1 MKKLLFFTILVFMFA
16 TAGAQ
21 TTDYLQKKEFQTEKK
36 KIYDNIDAA
45 KKPAS
50 EVKKLVNRQSLKI
63 DSLSNLVKTFGV
75 QNAHYA
81 DSINKMS
88 ATISSL
94 NDQVKIN
101 HDNMRRRFGHMLI
114 MLAILLILILGT
126 FIFLWRKIQ
135 GNFAILNDHGERINA
150 KLDREIGGLRLE
162 LIDALAKMVAMS
174 DELNQKI
181 SSRFDHFETE
191 HEQIHQKMQENNSS
205 MKEQIQV
212 IRESAEEKFQTFKS
226 ALAAKADEFLSQTKA
241 LKSQVD
247 KDIQTLTSELKKI
260 KPA

>member
-1 MKKLLFFTILVFMFA
+1 MKKLLFFTILAFLFA
-16 TAGAQ
+16 IAGAQ
-21 TTDYLQKKEFQTEKK
+21 TTDYLQKKEFQIEKK
-36 KIYDNIDAA
+36 KIYDNIDAS

-50 EVKKLVNRQSLKI
+50 EVKKIVNRQSLKI
-63 DSLSNLVKTFGV
+63 DSLSNLVKAFGV
-75 QNAHYA
+75 QNARYA

-88 ATISSL
+88 ATVNSL

-101 HDNMRRRFGHMLI
+101 HDTMRKRFRHVWI
-114 MLAILLILILGT
+114 MIAILLILILGS

-135 GNFAILNDHGERINA
+135 GNFATLNDRGEMTDT
-150 KLDREIGGLRLE
+150 KLDREIGALRLE
-162 LIDALAKMVAMS
+162 LIDTLAKMNAVS
-174 DELNQKI
+174 EELNQKI

-191 HEQIHQKMQENNSS
+191 HGQIHQKIQESTSS
-205 MKEQIQV
+205 LKEQVQV

-226 ALAAKADEFLSQTKA
+226 ALATKGDEFLSQTKA
-241 LKSQVD
+241 LKAQVD

>member
-1 MKKLLFFTILVFMFA
+1 MKKLLFFIILVFIFA

-50 EVKKLVNRQSLKI
+50 ELKKLVNRQSLKI
-63 DSLSNLVKTFGV
+63 DSLNNLVKIFGV
-75 QNAHYA
+75 QNALYA

-88 ATISSL
+88 ATVWSL

-101 HDNMRRRFGHMLI
+101 HDRTRKHFIYVLI
-114 MLAILLILILGT
+114 MLVILFVLILGT
-126 FIFLWRKIQ
+126 FIILWRKIQ

-150 KLDREIGGLRLE
+150 KLDREIGALRLE
-162 LIDALAKMVAMS
+162 VTNGIAKMHAMS

-191 HEQIHQKMQENNSS
+191 HTQIHQKMQENNSS
-205 MKEQIQV
+205 LKEQIQG
-212 IRESAEEKFQTFKS
+212 IRESAEEKFQNFKS
-226 ALAAKADEFLSQTKA
+226 ALAAKGDEFLSHTKA

-247 KDIQTLTSELKKI
+247 KDIQTLASELKKI